1 LTGIGREASTQPTS
15 EPRREIGRKLDRIA
29 TDNRIERTIGL
40 VMLALLAVG
49 CVLVLR
55 PFFTAGC
62 FALILVV
69 ATWPAFERLQHLLG
83 GRRTLAA
90 LLMVTLATLV
100 FVVPPA
106 LVAASV
112 DYNVAGA
119 IRLVRDLSQH
129 GVPPP
134 PAWVAEVDMIGPAIY
149 ERWQLLAGGG
159 AEAVERIQAF
169 MALARQELIDAG
181 LGLGN
186 AVVQL
191 AVAMLTAFFLYR
203 DGVAVRLS
211 LIAAGRR
218 IAGEEASRL
227 LRVASATIN
236 GMVYGV
242 LGTALAQSLLILIAL
257 WITGIPGAL
266 LLGLLLFLLALIPF
280 GPLLIWG
287 PAAIWLYLDGEIG
300 QGIFVAIWSV
310 AAGLLTDNVLRPYL
324 ISRGS
329 DLPLIL
335 ILFGV
340 VGGAVAFGLLGLFLG
355 PTLLAVGYELI
366 REWNVVEEHD
376 AQLSLPE

>member
-1 LTGIGREASTQPTS
+1 METE
-15 EPRREIGRKLDRIA
+15 
-29 TDNRIERTIGL
+29 NRIERTIGL
-40 VMLALLAVG
+40 VMLAILAIG

-55 PFFTAGC
+55 PFLTAVC

-69 ATWPAFERLQHLLG
+69 ATWPAFERLQQLLG

-90 LLMVTLATLV
+90 LLMVALATLV

-106 LVAASV
+106 LVASSI
-112 DYNVAGA
+112 DHHVAGT

-134 PAWVAEVDMIGPAIY
+134 PAWIADVDVIGPQIY
-149 ERWQLLAGGG
+149 ARWQVLAGGG
-159 AEAVERIQAF
+159 PEAAERIQAF
-169 MALARQELIDAG
+169 VAWARQQLIDAG

-203 DGVAVRLS
+203 DGAAARLT
-211 LIAAGRR
+211 LITAGRR
-218 IAGEEASRL
+218 IAGDHAPRL
-227 LRVASATIN
+227 LRVAYATVI
-236 GMVYGV
+236 GVVYGV
-242 LGTALAQSLLILIAL
+242 LGTALAQALLILLAL
-257 WITGIPGAL
+257 WITGIPAAL

-287 PAAIWLYLDGEIG
+287 PAAVWLYLDGEIG
-300 QGIFVAIWSV
+300 WAIFIAIWSV

-329 DLPLIL
+329 DLPLLL
-335 ILFGV
+335 IVFGV
-340 VGGAVAFGLLGLFLG
+340 VGGAVAFGILGLFLG

-366 REWNVVEEHD
+366 REWNALEKHD
-376 AQLSLPE
+376 LQLSFTD